1 MDNEKIRL
9 KMTELQEKIGYQFSD
24 INWLSAA
31 MKSEKIEVRNVGKN
45 HKEYTNEGLATVGD
59 AVLKAVISDFLYKGG
74 VTRKGEITTRKS
86 ELENNKSF
94 RKIMTDKKLI
104 EYAYNNEYFQ
114 SDNPPKHK
122 QVVNK
127 KHDPYIEAIVG
138 AVHYDA
144 GFDKTKKWIIE
155 WLLPLL
161 EKYRLNN

>member
-1 MDNEKIRL
+1 MDREKVRK
-9 KMTELQEKIGYQFSD
+9 KMVEMQEKIGYQFSD
-24 INWLSAA
+24 INLLSDA
-31 MKSEKIEVRNVGKN
+31 MKSERIKDHDAGKN

-59 AVLKAVISDFLYKGG
+59 AVLKAVIADFLYSGG
-74 VTRKGEITTRKS
+74 TTRKGEITTKKS
-86 ELENNKSF
+86 ELENNQSF

-114 SDNPPKHK
+114 SENPPKHK

-138 AVHYDA
+138 AVYYDS
-144 GFDKTKKWIIE
+144 GFDRTKEWIIE

-161 EKYRLNN
+161 EKIK

>member
-1 MDNEKIRL
+1 
-9 KMTELQEKIGYQFSD
+9 
-24 INWLSAA
+24 

-104 EYAYNNEYFQ
+104 EYAYNNEYL
-114 SDNPPKHK
+114 SLIH
-122 QVVNK
+122 
-127 KHDPYIEAIVG
+127 IS
-138 AVHYDA
+138 
-144 GFDKTKKWIIE
+144 GFKGRD
-155 WLLPLL
+155 
-161 EKYRLNN
+161 R

>member
-9 KMTELQEKIGYQFSD
+9 KMTELQKKIGYQFSD

-59 AVLKAVISDFLYKGG
+59 AVLKAVISDFLYKDG

-94 RKIMTDKKLI
+94 RKIMTGKKLI

-138 AVHYDA
+138 AVYYDA